1 VLSDDGRAVVDRVGA
16 GRGAWLCV
24 PPGDCFQRAV
34 RRKAFER
41 AWRRPVSSDALDR
54 LGTEL
59 AALAGTAG
67 DGVRRDD
74 EKG

>member
-1 VLSDDGRAVVDRVGA
+1 MLTHDGRAVVDRAGA

-24 PPGDCFQRAV
+24 PPGDCFQLAV

-41 AWRRPVSSDALDR
+41 AWRRPVSRDALDR
-54 LGTEL
+54 LGIEV
-59 AALAGTAG
+59 AALAGTAD

>member
-1 VLSDDGRAVVDRVGA
+1 VLTDDGRAVVDRAGS

-24 PPGDCFQRAV
+24 PPGDCFQLAV

-41 AWRRPVSSDALDR
+41 AWRRPVGRQALDE
-54 LGTEL
+54 LGIEL
-59 AALAGTAG
+59 ADT
-67 DGVRRDD
+67 GVRRDD

>member
-1 VLSDDGRAVVDRVGA
+1 VLTDDGRAVVDRTGS

-24 PPGDCFQRAV
+24 PPGDCFQLAV

-41 AWRRPVSSDALDR
+41 AWRRPVGRQALDE
-54 LGTEL
+54 LGIEL
-59 AALAGTAG
+59 A
-67 DGVRRDD
+67 DIGVRRDD